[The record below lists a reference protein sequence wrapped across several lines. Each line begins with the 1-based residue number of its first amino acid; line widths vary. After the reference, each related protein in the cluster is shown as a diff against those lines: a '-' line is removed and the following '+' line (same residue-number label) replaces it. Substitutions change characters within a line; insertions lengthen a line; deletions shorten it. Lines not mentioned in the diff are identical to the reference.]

1 MCWLVPTSI
10 SSAKTGKVTPL
21 GFWKVLEK
29 RKEYRSK
36 KYNNASMPFMQRID
50 EYGIAL
56 HGGVNPGFPASQGC
70 VRMPMK
76 FAEKLFGLR
85 KLGTEV
91 IIVQGKGI
99 ENFFFKKKKKKKK
112 KKKGGGGGGGGG
124 GGALLVRPIAVE
136 SATDEFWPP
145 LLQERSD
152 ALAIIFGKAE
162 PAHRVALMIE
172 LLVERMAPT
181 RADHL
186 LDGGKAE
193 RRKRGQ
199 FLGDRVHFRVER
211 FIVDAFPD
219 ETPILRR
226 LGGIAVRP

>member
-1 MCWLVPTSI
+1 MHKLIKGLVIVSIAVLAGCQTAPVPVAPKVAEPEAQPLPYRWTHGNAEKARQAMIDNFRRAWLATGDSSGPSRCRRRAIRRSSSICSPRPHTPTSGDVLVGAASV

-76 FAEKLFGLR
+76 FAEKLFGLT

-91 IIVQGKGI
+91 VI
-99 ENFFFKKKKKKKK
+99 E
-112 KKKGGGGGGGGG
+112 G
-124 GGALLVRPIAVE
+124 
-136 SATDEFWPP
+136 
-145 LLQERSD
+145 
-152 ALAIIFGKAE
+152 
-162 PAHRVALMIE
+162 
-172 LLVERMAPT
+172 
-181 RADHL
+181 
-186 LDGGKAE
+186 
-193 RRKRGQ
+193 
-199 FLGDRVHFRVER
+199 
-211 FIVDAFPD
+211 
-219 ETPILRR
+219 
-226 LGGIAVRP
+226 